1 VSEQGSARGI
11 LSIKSVL
18 RDFIFPPMPIITST
32 YPPLPERPLFIEA
45 QIILTHAR
53 INQRPSEL
61 AEAIINQVVD
71 SVSDYGSRIRPNLQ
85 RILQTIP
92 GFGQSSRNTILESVT
107 GYLSCQGIFQGQ
119 SHFWQGGIRNL
130 NQITAQEI
138 NDLTFRAQES
148 NDLQWYE
155 LLWKFHIVTISIQ
168 RGGDPKVKPPRWAP
182 QVKFRETWSGHEG
195 VNCAAFAL
203 VYMMYCTERRYD
215 RYITKSLRDA
225 KSLMDEIGWGVT
237 CSLADLKKF
246 TDKYPK
252 YRLTIILPFSAN
264 APFSFQGADFNGEV
278 KYMLYLVYDPKQQH
292 FAATK
297 SPQEIYRKTKGEHVK
312 WCHKC
317 VIRYPITSVH
327 TCPDGCES
335 RKKIQVYKCLKC
347 GELGKHTCP
356 LISCKSCAEFFKRGD
371 VHRCIVFMEKKSEEK
386 NKFFQDGD
394 EEDGKYPAL
403 WVYDLESRI
412 EIKET
417 SQRLI
422 AEFLFEDNGK
432 YYYKQRQDEPVSS
445 VCVYNHTIQEHRAN
459 LVVLK
464 NVFKPQENYRWFGDT
479 AVQDF
484 ILFITQFN
492 KGNNICLAH
501 NGSGYDTRILFSE
514 CKDMNQ
520 KVDMF
525 PIMRG
530 GKFMQ
535 LILNKS
541 TVFRDSMLHVRGSI
555 KSLAKDFCDGLLE
568 KGYFPHLFNS
578 VENYGYVG
586 PIPDKKYFDL
596 SFSCRSEKD
605 FDDFNA
611 WHDSWEGEWN
621 FMQQLVLYCE
631 NDVDVLATI
640 VKKYHDISENS
651 FGISP
656 WHNATAPSYVHE
668 VFLRKLGAGLNL
680 PTFKSNPEEYKN
692 RINDLALNHFWAVLK
707 PCEYWFARAALR
719 GGRTDVR
726 KLYHQISE
734 QDWNRGVRIRYQDIC
749 SQYPYQQVVHDFPVG
764 VPRIHVYNHRY
775 HPCITHQKSQE
786 IVCNCESKG
795 YMRECKISSNET
807 PPTAQEIIEKNLFGI
822 FCATVEPPKNIYHP
836 VLIAY
841 DEKLGKSVASCETL
855 VEQFFTSVEFIKA
868 LQNGYKIIQLFRFDE
883 YTRKPSLWSDIVQ
896 DLFIEKM
903 VNSKSEP
910 SGEQKILMVNQY
922 REKFGDVF
930 AEKIQNSFTPERWGK
945 RPAQKQTAKI
955 GMNSGWGKHAQR
967 PIMEETLILPTSGKD
982 GEIDSF
988 FSNCIQNN
996 FTYKDGMYL
1005 GSSMVMYKYIK
1016 DGPTTEPNL
1025 HKGYLPAALFV
1036 PAYGRLQLW
1045 EEMNKLGKRVLMNDT
1060 DSIIY
1065 VYDPNQYN
1073 IPQGSLLGEWE
1084 VEDIDTDNGGI
1095 REFVGLGP
1103 KTYALKCD
1111 NGKELVKAKGLS
1123 LNLATSQLVN
1133 FESMKGLAKTFLE
1146 NYQRDIFKSG
1156 VIKVP
1161 QKTFV
1166 WSVKDGMR
1174 TWLML
1179 KDLKFNYDDVKGV
1192 MDGEGYLYP
1201 FGFSQ

>member
-1 VSEQGSARGI
+1 
-11 LSIKSVL
+11 
-18 RDFIFPPMPIITST
+18 MPIITNSF
-32 YPPLPERPLFIEA
+32 PPPPERPLFVEA
-45 QIILTHAR
+45 QIILTHER
-53 INQRPSEL
+53 VHHLPSEL

-71 SVSDYGSRIRPNLQ
+71 SVRDHFIVVPITLRRILETVPGYGQGSREIV
-85 RILQTIP
+85 
-92 GFGQSSRNTILESVT
+92 LESVT
-107 GYLSCQGIFQGQ
+107 GYLSCQGVFQGQ
-119 SHFWQGGIRNL
+119 NHFWQGGIRPL

-138 NDLTFRAQES
+138 NNLTFRAQES
-148 NDLQWYE
+148 NNLQWYE
-155 LLWKFHIVTISIQ
+155 LLWKFHIVTLSLQ
-168 RGGDPKVKPPRWAP
+168 QGGDPKVKPPRWAP
-182 QVKFRETWSGHEG
+182 QLKFRETWSGHEG
-195 VNCAAFAL
+195 VNCAAFAI
-203 VYMMYCTERRYD
+203 VYMMYGTHRRYS
-215 RYITKSLRDA
+215 RSLSKALRDA
-225 KSLMDEIGWGVT
+225 KSLMLEIGWDVT
-237 CSLADLKKF
+237 CTLADLKKF
-246 TDKYPK
+246 TDKYQK
-252 YRLTIILPFSAN
+252 YRLTVILPYSCDS
-264 APFSFQGADFNGEV
+264 PFSFTGKEYDGNKV
-278 KYMLYLVYDPKQQH
+278 YMLYLVYDPNQRH

-297 SPQEIYRKTKGEHVK
+297 SPQEIYMKTKGENSR
-312 WCHKC
+312 WCHIC
-317 VIRYPITSVH
+317 TVRYSSSAVH
-327 TCPDGCES
+327 TCVDGAQVGK
-335 RKKIQVYKCLKC
+335 KKIQLYKCLKC

-356 LISCKSCAEFFKRGD
+356 LISCKSCAEFYKRGE
-371 VHRCIVFMEKKSEEK
+371 VHRCIVFMEKKNPEN

-394 EEDGKYPAL
+394 DEDGKYPAL

-412 EIKET
+412 QIKET
-417 SQRLI
+417 SQRVI
-422 AEFLFEDNGK
+422 TEFLFEENGK
-432 YYYKQRQDEPVSS
+432 YYYRPKQDESISS
-445 VCVYNHTIQEHRAN
+445 VCVYNHTIQEHKAN

-464 NVFKPQENYRWFGDT
+464 NVFKPEESRQWFGDS

-484 ILFITQFN
+484 ILFITNFN

-501 NGSGYDTRILFSE
+501 NASGYDTRILFSG
-514 CKDMNQ
+514 CKDLNQ
-520 KVDMF
+520 RVDMF

-535 LILNKS
+535 LTLNKN

-568 KGYFPHLFNS
+568 KGYFPHLFNTT
-578 VENYGYVG
+578 ENYGYVG

-605 FDDFNA
+605 FSDFHT
-611 WHDSWEGEWN
+611 WHDSWEGDWN
-621 FMQQLVLYCE
+621 FMDQLVLYCK
-631 NDVDVLATI
+631 NDVDVLGVI
-640 VKKYHDISENS
+640 VKKYHEISENS

-668 VFLRKLGAGLNL
+668 VFLRKLGEGLNL
-680 PTFKSNPEEYKN
+680 PLFKTNPEDYKN
-692 RINDLALNHFWAVLK
+692 RINDLAWNHFWAVLK

-726 KLYHQISE
+726 KLYHQVSQE
-734 QDWNRGVRIRYQDIC
+734 DWARGVRIRYQDIC

-764 VPRIHVYNHRY
+764 APKIHVYDLRY
-775 HPCITHQKSQE
+775 HPCITHQKSRE
-786 IVCNCESKG
+786 IVCDCVEKG
-795 YMRECKISSNET
+795 YMRECKVTIDVPPSSE
-807 PPTAQEIIEKNLFGI
+807 EIIAKNLFGI

-841 DEKLGKSVASCETL
+841 DEKLNKSVASCEIL

-883 YTRKPSLWSDIVQ
+883 YTRKPSLWRDVVE

-903 VNSKSEP
+903 VNSKNEP
-910 SGEQKILMVNQY
+910 NDEQKVLMVQRY

-930 AEKIQNSFTPERWGK
+930 AQKIQNSFTPDRWGK

-967 PIMEETLILPTSGKD
+967 PIMEETLILGTSGSD

-988 FSNCIQNN
+988 FSNCMQNN

-1005 GSSMVMYKYIK
+1005 GSNMVMYKYVK

-1045 EEMNKLGKRVLMNDT
+1045 EQMNKLGKRVLMNDT

-1065 VYDPNQYN
+1065 VYDPDLYN
-1073 IPQGSLLGEWE
+1073 IPEGGLLGEWE
-1084 VEDIDTDNGGI
+1084 VEDIDTENGGI

-1133 FESMKGLAKTFLE
+1133 FNSMKQLAKTFLE
-1146 NYQRDIFKSG
+1146 NYARDVFSSG

-1166 WSVKDGMR
+1166 WNAKDGMR

-1179 KDLKFNYDDVKGV
+1179 KDLKFNYNDVKGV
-1192 MDGEGYLYP
+1192 MDGEGYLHP
-1201 FGFSQ
+1201 FGFSE